1 MTVLSL
7 LEGWLKANRKR
18 SASSLGDRTHYVG
31 MSDIGKA
38 FGCMRAAVAGKAYG
52 NSLYPDPATLPS
64 IPVDI
69 QATLLKKI
77 RTLERGHE
85 QEAGLASAFD
95 ALGYKFLQQLE
106 INIVVDGCPI
116 TAHLDFVIFH
126 PDRIEIV
133 ESKSNERPPET
144 LYAEYE
150 AQLYGQI
157 GLLHRYYSQP
167 VFSVKNEQ
175 GQVVADCIDL
185 PAVASIF
192 GVKLPEN
199 GYPASSI
206 DGYVLS
212 MSSNDVKVF
221 GPYHPSEVVTDIV
234 TRKGVAIWDAAEK
247 VKNGSLNMNDLE
259 YAHGFNPLCD
269 FCAYNEDCPKFT
281 DSEVSTEFASM
292 LYQHAELQAQI
303 SADEARLEQI
313 KDQLSAAYSGRGLNG
328 QDWINAGIG
337 RFKLAENTRKSFDQ
351 DKLRQK
357 LAEMG
362 FCEDEVKELIADCT
376 KKSTFSVLRVS
387 KINPRTY

>member
-1 MTVLSL
+1 MTALRL
-7 LEGWLKANRKR
+7 LEGWLKANQER
-18 SASSLGDRTHYVG
+18 SASSLGDRTQYVG
-31 MSDIGKA
+31 MSDIGKG
-38 FGCMRAAVAGKAYG
+38 FGCMRAAVASKAYG
-52 NSLYPDPATLPS
+52 NSLYPDPAALASMPAE
-64 IPVDI
+64 I

-85 QEAGLASAFD
+85 QETGLASAFK

-106 INIVVDGCPI
+106 INVVVDGCPI

-167 VFSVKNEQ
+167 VFSVKNDE
-175 GQVVADCIDL
+175 GQFVADNIDL

-192 GVKLPEN
+192 GVNLPEN
-199 GYPASSI
+199 GYPAASI

-221 GPYHPSEVVTDIV
+221 GPYHPSEVMTDIV
-234 TRKGVAIWDAAEK
+234 TRKGVAIWEAAEK
-247 VKNGSLNMNDLE
+247 VKDDALCINELE
-259 YAHGFNPLCD
+259 YANGFNPLCD

-281 DSEVSTEFASM
+281 DSEVSTEFASA
-292 LYQHAELQAQI
+292 LYQYAELKALM
-303 SADEARLEQI
+303 SAHETNLEQV
-313 KDQLSAAYSGRGLNG
+313 KGQLSAAYSGRGLNG

-337 RFKLAENTRKSFDQ
+337 RFRLAENTRKSFDQ
-351 DKLRQK
+351 DTLRQK
-357 LAEMG
+357 LTEMG
-362 FCEDEVKELIADCT
+362 FSEDEVNELIEDCT
-376 KKSTFSVLRVS
+376 KESAFNVLRVS
-387 KINPRTY
+387 KINPRIY